1 MEIVETQMTK
11 CTLCPRNCKVNRS
24 LGQKGIC
31 GQTDKVKVARA
42 GLHMWEEPCIS
53 GSKGSGTVFFSGC
66 SLHCVFCQ
74 NHNIANG
81 EAGKEI
87 SIERLAEIFLEL
99 QGKGANNIN
108 LVTAGQ
114 FIPQIVEALKI
125 AKEKGLHIP
134 IVYNT
139 SAYESVETLKLL
151 DGIVDIYLPDL
162 KYVDK
167 ELSEKYSHAAD
178 YFERAKEAV
187 EEMVKQVGNMEFA
200 KEIMPERGNTG
211 VEREEKSST
220 LLEFEKAQIIECTK
234 MFGNQNPPE
243 DMEKLNKVIG
253 SSLENGTLESSDN
266 GKIGIDEYQ
275 RRSEQGEQLV
285 MTRGVIVRHLLLPG
299 CVEDSKR
306 VLNYL
311 LEQYDNQIFISILNQ
326 YTPLPHVSSY
336 PELNRKVTEEEYEE
350 VVDFAISMG
359 IENGFIQEGE
369 AAKESFIPEFDGS
382 GV

>member
-1 MEIVETQMTK
+1 MKMIEEQMSE
-11 CTLCPRNCKVNRS
+11 CRLCPRKCQVNRIQ
-24 LGQKGIC
+24 GQKGIC

-81 EAGKEI
+81 NVGKEI

-99 QGKGANNIN
+99 QDKGANNIN

-114 FIPQIVEALKI
+114 FIPQVVKALNI
-125 AKEKGLHIP
+125 AKEKGLQLP
-134 IVYNT
+134 VVYNT
-139 SAYESVETLKLL
+139 SAYESAETLKLL

-167 ELSEKYSHAAD
+167 ELSKKYSHAPD
-178 YFERAKEAV
+178 YFEIAKEAID
-187 EEMVKQVGNMEFA
+187 EMVRQVGDMKFV
-200 KEIMPERGNTG
+200 KEIGQVERGNQG
-211 VEREEKSST
+211 ERENNAKEYFRQEDTGIQQEVARQKDIYNTDAIEMKKQEGLQQKVTEPESY
-220 LLEFEKAQIIECTK
+220 KQKKQIDIE
-234 MFGNQNPPE
+234 
-243 DMEKLNKVIG
+243 
-253 SSLENGTLESSDN
+253 
-266 GKIGIDEYQ
+266 EYQ
-275 RRSEQGEQLV
+275 LRSEQGEQLV

-299 CVEDSKR
+299 CVEDSKK
-306 VLNYL
+306 VLSYL
-311 LEQYDNQIFISILNQ
+311 LDQYGNRIFISILNQ

-336 PELNRKVTEEEYEE
+336 PELNRKVTEKEYEE
-350 VVDFAISMG
+350 VVDFAISLG

-369 AAKESFIPEFDGS
+369 AAAESFIPEFDGS